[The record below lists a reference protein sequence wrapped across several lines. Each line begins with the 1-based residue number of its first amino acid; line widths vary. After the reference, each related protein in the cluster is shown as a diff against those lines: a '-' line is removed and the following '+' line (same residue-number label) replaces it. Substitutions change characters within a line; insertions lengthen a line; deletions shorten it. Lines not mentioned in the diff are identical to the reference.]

1 MHKNLPGNIIIIYSA
16 LFSSRKIPCK
26 KVVSPFV
33 KDTVLSP
40 LLRHICLDFSGK
52 FAWANSEESLN
63 QVLIV
68 HDLQFLD
75 FPSSF
80 LPEH

>member
-1 MHKNLPGNIIIIYSA
+1 MHNNLSGNIIIIYSV

-33 KDTVLSP
+33 KGIARSS
-40 LLRHICLDFSGK
+40 LLRQIRLDFSGK
-52 FAWANSEESLN
+52 FAWANSEERLN
-63 QVLIV
+63 QILIV

-80 LPEH
+80 LPKR

>member
-1 MHKNLPGNIIIIYSA
+1 MHNNLSGNIIIIYSV

-33 KDTVLSP
+33 KGIVLSSS
-40 LLRHICLDFSGK
+40 LRQIRLDSSGK

-63 QVLIV
+63 KVLIAV
-68 HDLQFLD
+68 SGFSQFI
-75 FPSSF
+75 P
-80 LPEH
+80 P